1 MRTQAGVATGA
12 VPLIY
17 NPAAGGGRG
26 DERFKEAQALLA
38 ERRIAVTPVATQFPR
53 HATELA
59 ESLARDGHPT
69 LFVLGGDGTLSEAAN
84 GVLLSGKDPTL
95 GFLPAGTGN
104 DFLRDFEV
112 EKRTQAVDRIA
123 LGRPR
128 GIDAMRIRYKDPE
141 TGEEVERFSI
151 NIFGI
156 GFAAKAAEVTN
167 RRYKWAGGQAY
178 NFGVLH
184 KLVAYRPTPTRV
196 VLDGHEERGDL
207 PMVMVCNSIHTGGAM
222 KMAPMA
228 RPDDGWLDVLT
239 VEGVGRVELVKLFM
253 QVRDG
258 THVSNPKVTMRR
270 AKHIELEPDTPS
282 PLLVDG
288 EVYGSTP
295 VRVDVMPGALRVL
308 L

>member
-1 MRTQAGVATGA
+1 MAEAA
-12 VPLIY
+12 PLIY

-26 DERFKEAQALLA
+26 VERFEETKALLA
-38 ERRIAVTPVATQFPR
+38 ERRIAVDPVATQFPR

-59 ESLARDGHPT
+59 ESLAREGHKT
-69 LFVLGGDGTLSEAAN
+69 IFVLGGDGTLSEAAN
-84 GVLLSGKDPTL
+84 GILRSGKRPTL

-112 EKRTQAVDRIA
+112 LKRKQAIDRIA
-123 LGRPR
+123 LGTAR
-128 GIDAMRIRYKDPE
+128 GIDAVRVRYTDDD
-141 TGEEVERFSI
+141 GDQERYSI
-151 NIFGI
+151 NIFGV
-156 GFAAKAAEVTN
+156 GFAAQAADITN

-178 NFGVLH
+178 NLGVLT
-184 KLVAYRPTPTRV
+184 KLLGYRPTPTRL
-196 VLDGHEERGDL
+196 VLDGKEEHGDY

-239 VEGVGRVELVKLFM
+239 VQDVGRIELVKLLT

-258 THVSNPKVTMRR
+258 LHVSHPGVTMRR
-270 AKHIELEPDTPS
+270 AKSIEIEPETPS
-282 PLLVDG
+282 PLLADG
-288 EVYGSTP
+288 EVYGGTP
-295 VRVDVMPGALRVL
+295 VRLDIMKGALKVL